1 MKNLKDFIKEREQGR
16 DDCLFEMANLSQ
28 SDTKL
33 PMIVWIQV
41 KQPMKHNSPRMKF
54 ANNTTKS
61 LLPNDL
67 VPISISNNPKILS
80 KNTKLKISQSDFEQ
94 LRNWIIR
101 NEENLLKVWNG
112 EISHL
117 EFGRIMKLM

>member
-54 ANNTTKS
+54 TNNTTKS

-80 KNTKLKISQSDFEQ
+80 KNTKLKISQSDFEE
-94 LRNWIIR
+94 LRQWIIR
-101 NEENLLKVWNG
+101 NKENLLKLWNN
-112 EISHL
+112 EIDVGDFLDS
-117 EFGRIMKLM
+117 MK